1 MWRKE
6 EPSYNL
12 NFNPLEVDGNS
23 ILRGFYNCFCDLLR
37 FAIYCDKVLDNNAIY
52 MYYCIN

>member
-1 MWRKE
+1 MRRKE

-23 ILRGFYNCFCDLLR
+23 ILRGFYNWVEFKIKLET
-37 FAIYCDKVLDNNAIY
+37 I
-52 MYYCIN
+52 